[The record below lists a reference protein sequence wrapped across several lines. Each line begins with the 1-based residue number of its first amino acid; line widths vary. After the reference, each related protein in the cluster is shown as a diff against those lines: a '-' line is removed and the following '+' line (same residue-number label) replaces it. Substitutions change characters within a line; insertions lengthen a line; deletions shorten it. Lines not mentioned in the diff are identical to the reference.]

1 MGDTILLFI
10 TVPAVTALIGYVTN
24 WTAVKMIF
32 HPRNSVGVGPLAWQG
47 IVYKLAPKFAGE
59 IAATTGQVLAPED
72 LVDRLDL
79 HGLIS
84 RLREAFPDEIT
95 TILEEAF
102 EIIAPGTWQDMAPA
116 AREQIE
122 ELLFTQIAGAGDVVI
137 AGLAE
142 RIDEV
147 LDLDRIIVDELT
159 GENAD
164 RLARVAE
171 EIGEREL
178 RFIEWYGGVF
188 GFGVGIIQA
197 AAFSVFGR
205 WWIMPV
211 VGAVVGL
218 GTNWLAIQMIFRP
231 LEPRRFFGLVTY
243 QGMFPKRQAEIAA
256 DYGRIAATEVLTP
269 ENLVNHVAS
278 STRLHAVGADVR
290 RELRHRVDEMGP
302 MLTML
307 TGTAPD
313 DDQVDKVEHVLIQR
327 VTDLLAVARP
337 VIEAHLGS
345 SLGLESLIEERL
357 SSLDKLQF
365 ERMLRG
371 IFEEDEII
379 LIIIGGV
386 LGGAIGAVQGAI
398 VLGTGW

>member
-1 MGDTILLFI
+1 MGDTLLLFI

-32 HPRNSVGVGPLAWQG
+32 HPRNSMGVGPLAWQG
-47 IVYKLAPKFAGE
+47 IVYKLAPKFASE
-59 IAATTGQVLAPED
+59 IAATTGQVLSPED

-79 HGLIS
+79 PGLIA
-84 RLREAFPDEIT
+84 RLRDSYPDEIT
-95 TILEEAF
+95 AIIEETF
-102 EIIAPGTWQDMAPA
+102 EIIAPGIWLDMAPT

-137 AGLAE
+137 TGLAE

-147 LDLDRIIVDELT
+147 LDLDRIIVEELT

-197 AAFSVFGR
+197 AAFSVLGR
-205 WWIMPV
+205 WWIMPI

-231 LEPRRFFGLVTY
+231 LEPRRYLGMVTY

-278 STRLHAVGADVR
+278 STRLSAVGADVR
-290 RELRHRVDEMGP
+290 RELRQRVDEMGP
-302 MLTML
+302 MLAMF
-307 TGTAPD
+307 TGTEPNA
-313 DDQVDKVEHVLIQR
+313 DQFDEVERVLMQR
-327 VTDLLAVARP
+327 ANDLLPVARP
-337 VIEAHLGS
+337 VIETHLGS
-345 SLGLESLIEERL
+345 SLGLESLIKERL
-357 SSLDKLQF
+357 ASLDKLQF

-379 LIIIGGV
+379 LILIGGV
-386 LGGAIGAVQGAI
+386 LGGAMGAAQGAI
-398 VLGTGW
+398 VLGAGW